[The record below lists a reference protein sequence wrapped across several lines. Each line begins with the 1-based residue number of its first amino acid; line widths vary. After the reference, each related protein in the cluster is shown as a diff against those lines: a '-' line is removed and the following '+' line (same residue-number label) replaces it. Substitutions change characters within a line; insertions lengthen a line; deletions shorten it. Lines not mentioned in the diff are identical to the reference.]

1 MLQEKPLPILVIVVL
16 SLLGGMAAYYAMAW
30 GPWAFSDGVGY
41 IVSTRNMLNGVGL
54 GLIKPS
60 GTFEPLVSHPPLY
73 PLVLALATQFT
84 GNVLEAS
91 RWVDSIALSALILSV
106 GLLTLKITGSSWAGS
121 TSAALLLV
129 TPALLIAYTSAMA
142 EPLFI
147 LCSFTGTL
155 LMVSHVQKP
164 RRAKWTGSALFIGLG
179 IIARYPAIAF
189 LPANLIL
196 LIMCTR
202 KTRRSWLLKAAAYS
216 WIVLAPLSAFL
227 IWSFTVREAGSP
239 RALAPQLD
247 LANKL
252 QTFFQHSAGVLW
264 TWKPISPEA
273 VGMVK
278 QLASRLTGVEIFA
291 ALIYWLCLL
300 AGIIFL
306 FASKERITSDS
317 NENRP
322 TVLLAVAWIS
332 VSFFYI
338 IFFLA
343 IYLGTYPTPDIDT
356 RILLPVQICGVL
368 LFVVLLLFIN
378 ERWPMKT
385 WAQIGIGVTI
395 LLFAGGY
402 FLLAADILSG
412 IHRTGLGYTSKSW
425 RNSETLQAIKDLPEG
440 TPLISNEPMPILL
453 YYHVWPMEIEELSLS
468 QSQEELLPFGNGGT
482 TPEKIFRDGSARLI
496 LFDTFE
502 SQVRSVYGDRHQ
514 ERLETFF
521 EGLIPIFTGEDGFIY
536 RYR

>member
-1 MLQEKPLPILVIVVL
+1 
-16 SLLGGMAAYYAMAW
+16 
-30 GPWAFSDGVGY
+30 
-41 IVSTRNMLNGVGL
+41 MLNGVGL

-73 PLVLALATQFT
+73 PLVLALSTQFT
-84 GNVLEAS
+84 GTVLEAG

-106 GLLTLKITGSSWAGS
+106 GLLTLKITGSSWTAS
-121 TSAALLLV
+121 ISAALLLV
-129 TPALLIAYTSAMA
+129 TPSLLIAYTSAMA

-155 LMVSHVQKP
+155 LMVSHVQEP
-164 RRAKWTGSALFIGLG
+164 RGVKLVGSAFLIGLG
-179 IIARYPAIAF
+179 IMARYPAIAF

-196 LIMCTR
+196 LIVCAR
-202 KTRRSWLLKAAAYS
+202 KTRRSWLPRAIAYS
-216 WIVLAPLSAFL
+216 GIALAPLVLFL
-227 IWSFTVREAGSP
+227 IWSFSVRQAGSP

-264 TWKPISPEA
+264 TWKPISLEA
-273 VGMVK
+273 IGIVK

-291 ALIYWLCLL
+291 ALLYGLCLF
-300 AGIIFL
+300 AGVIFL
-306 FASKERITSDS
+306 FTSQERNTSGS

-332 VSFFYI
+332 ISVCYI
-338 IFFLA
+338 IFFLV
-343 IYLGTYPTPDIDT
+343 IYLGSYPTPDIDT
-356 RILLPVQICGVL
+356 RILLPIQICGVL
-368 LFVVLLLFIN
+368 LFVVLMLIIV
-378 ERWPMKT
+378 ERWPTKI
-385 WAQIGIGVTI
+385 WVQIVIGAMT

-402 FLLAADILSG
+402 LVLAADIVSG

-425 RNSETLQAIKDLPEG
+425 RNSEMLQAIKDLPEG

-453 YYHVWPMEIEELSLS
+453 YYHIWPMEIEEISLS
-468 QSQEELLPFGNGGT
+468 QSQEELLPFGDGGT

-514 ERLETFF
+514 ERLDIFF
-521 EGLIPIFTGEDGFIY
+521 EGLMPIFTGEDGVIY